1 VLLGLSEESKAYRL
15 YDLVEKKIVIS
26 RDVVFDEEKSWDW
39 DQSYNEQL
47 VADLECGDEGD
58 TGTSMN
64 EEDIPEELEHG
75 ADTNEDLTASFQPGE
90 NRGES
95 SSFHENLLGS
105 PQPSE
110 NSRASPGYYG
120 GSSQHG
126 ENRGESSVFHE
137 RRVRGPPRWI
147 KDYVTGKLS
156 EEKDANVNL
165 ILFTS
170 TDPVQFED
178 AVKYE
183 HWRTT
188 MDIEIKAIER
198 NNTWEL
204 TDMPA
209 DAKKIEVKWVYKTKF
224 KEDGEVDK
232 FKA

>member
-1 VLLGLSEESKAYRL
+1 
-15 YDLVEKKIVIS
+15 
-26 RDVVFDEEKSWDW
+26 
-39 DQSYNEQL
+39 
-47 VADLECGDEGD
+47 
-58 TGTSMN
+58 MN

-95 SSFHENLLGS
+95 SSFHKNLLGS

-204 TDMPA
+204 TDLPA